1 MTTYRSSPL
10 GASAAALG
18 GELLALSPAVA
29 LSPAETPPT
38 PAQQGGLA
46 RRAALAR
53 RLVKHGLFD
62 PAEALAVT
70 VWPTEG
76 ELAVLAF
83 AADEW
88 VLLHGT
94 LQGYKEGCRCGQC
107 RSAKRMADKPYPKGR
122 AA

>member
-1 MTTYRSSPL
+1 MSD
-10 GASAAALG
+10 SA
-18 GELLALSPAVA
+18 
-29 LSPAETPPT
+29 
-38 PAQQGGLA
+38 LA

-70 VWPTEG
+70 VWPTAG
-76 ELAVLAF
+76 ELAVLEF
-83 AADEW
+83 ASDEW

-94 LQGYKEGCRCGQC
+94 LQGYKEGCRCGSC
-107 RSAKRMADKPYPKGR
+107 RSAKSCSDRTTRTRRR